1 MGFFYDAGFA
11 VVVLAA
17 VVYIGKAWNEAWN
30 EAKRRRDGDFATRP
44 GAGLSPNERKPSA
57 LPYLF
62 R

>member
-1 MGFFYDAGFA
+1 MGFFYDAGFV

-17 VVYIGKAWNEAWN
+17 AIYIGKAWN

-44 GAGLSPNERKPSA
+44 GAGLSAGERKPSA

-62 R
+62 Y